1 MLCFILISFNF
12 YIEKYI
18 LYSLP
23 RCNLFSFLQTTYLS
37 LTYIIPMYNLPSY
50 LSKTQ
55 KIYMQLIWNY
65 IGIPSY
71 LPTYNTPTHY
81 VFSSLGLFKVGV
93 PDKKKKKTL
102 GLS

>member
-1 MLCFILISFNF
+1 
-12 YIEKYI
+12 
-18 LYSLP
+18 
-23 RCNLFSFLQTTYLS
+23 
-37 LTYIIPMYNLPSY
+37 MYNLPSY

-93 PDKKKKKTL
+93 PDKKKKNLRTFL
-102 GLS
+102 GPLFTNYIFMKPM